1 MPTNKG
7 KRKAN
12 LEAERG
18 GRPKRGV
25 SSVASTATGP
35 RRSGRGGA
43 APLDPAAIAVRTS
56 STAVTTLWSKGSI
69 VKKINAQDVSAKTLP
84 PQHIMG
90 SGLRK
95 SPPEL
100 NAVPVSTEGGA
111 ASAVTGPSV
120 NTGQNLDI
128 HDASSFP
135 VPSITAQDNISVY
148 SSSEDDSSVFD
159 ISAKKTTSKIK
170 GQSRSLKRQ
179 TGGAKTKK
187 SRTAGGAV
195 KRKKRLAAA
204 TSLVNLTG
212 VCLETEGNGDNVL
225 PAVDN
230 VLPAIDEAINEMFPP
245 LRESV
250 ADDIEVVGLARK
262 ETPLFEVEGVAAAH
276 APFGSS
282 DMFSHVGY
290 FRLSRK

>member
-1 MPTNKG
+1 
-7 KRKAN
+7 
-12 LEAERG
+12 
-18 GRPKRGV
+18 
-25 SSVASTATGP
+25 
-35 RRSGRGGA
+35 
-43 APLDPAAIAVRTS
+43 
-56 STAVTTLWSKGSI
+56 
-69 VKKINAQDVSAKTLP
+69 VKKINAQDVSAKKLP

-100 NAVPVSTEGGA
+100 NAAPVSSGGGA
-111 ASAVTGPSV
+111 ASAVTDPIV
-120 NTGQNLDI
+120 NTGRNLDI

-170 GQSRSLKRQ
+170 GQSRSSLKIQ
-179 TGGAKTKK
+179 TGGAANKNNQ
-187 SRTAGGAV
+187 SSPR
-195 KRKKRLAAA
+195 RLAAA

-212 VCLETEGNGDNVL
+212 RCMETEGNGDNVL
-225 PAVDN
+225 SAVDN

-250 ADDIEVVGLARK
+250 ADDIEVVGLA
-262 ETPLFEVEGVAAAH
+262 VEGVAAAR
-276 APFGSS
+276 APFGNE
-282 DMFSHVGY
+282 G
-290 FRLSRK
+290 RW